1 MTTIGSKPCSLGK
14 SRALRGTP
22 APGYRSRRDPYNVW
36 AAARRAVVVGALH
49 PLRPPV
55 PDTAPARSSRRQP
68 RHWLLKS
75 EPEVFGLDHLF
86 AAPDR
91 TTCWDGIRNYQARN
105 YMRDDMRVGDLA
117 LFYHSNAEPAGVAG
131 IVEVVREAYPDH
143 TAFDAD
149 DPHFDPKSRADAP
162 TWLMVDVRAV
172 ERFPALVTLET
183 LRATPGLEEMLV
195 LRRGNRLSITPVT
208 PDEWRL
214 VCAIGRAAPGAR

>member
-1 MTTIGSKPCSLGK
+1 M
-14 SRALRGTP
+14 
-22 APGYRSRRDPYNVW
+22 
-36 AAARRAVVVGALH
+36 
-49 PLRPPV
+49 
-55 PDTAPARSSRRQP
+55 

-75 EPEVFGLDHLF
+75 EPECFGFDHLL

-131 IVEVVREAYPDH
+131 IVEIVRAAYPDH
-143 TAFDAD
+143 TAFDAGHE
-149 DPHFDPKSRADAP
+149 HFDPKSDPDEP

-172 ERFPALVTLET
+172 ERFPHYVSLDAL
-183 LRATPGLEEMLV
+183 RGAQGLEEMLI

-208 PDEWRL
+208 PAEWAV
-214 VCAIGRAAPGAR
+214 VCELGGLPAAGARPKRARR